1 MVFSYHLAFRSNLQ
15 NMIRNATLSSLLLLA
30 FSSANAQS
38 DCGAGRY
45 TDPLYFDSVSVL
57 SGVVYGAN
65 NGVNGQPQTLLL
77 DVYQPVGDTYQDRPV
92 VIVAFGGSFIAG
104 TRQDVAE
111 LCLAFAHRGYVAI
124 APDYRVGFFF
134 PTEATTTR
142 AVVRSM
148 HDLKA
153 CVRFLRKTVAEDG
166 DPYGIDADRIIVGG
180 VSAGAIGALHCT
192 YLDQSSEIPPI
203 LFGDTATT
211 GGVEGLSGS
220 PGYSSDVLAC
230 YSMSGAIGDT
240 TWFQAGDQ
248 PLCSIHEVQDG
259 VVPYGTMEVSVV
271 GIPTG
276 LMASGSGDIHPR
288 FDHLGIPNCFL
299 SYPGNGHVGYLTSD
313 PVNSV
318 EFVAQFCA
326 NMVCGVTPTCGTLYV
341 AVPENANPTLTAF
354 PNPTTGQVTV
364 RLDEASNVSILA
376 ADGRCVKRLRLGA
389 GASTIDLQDLPDGL
403 YILRTE
409 GDRPSVVRV
418 VRSTE

>member
-1 MVFSYHLAFRSNLQ
+1 MTRYHLAFRTNLQ
-15 NMIRNATLSSLLLLA
+15 NMIRNATLASLLLIA
-30 FSSANAQS
+30 FGSATAQS
-38 DCGAGRY
+38 DCGTGRY

-77 DVYQPVGDTYQDRPV
+77 DVYQPVGDTFQDRPV

-111 LCLAFAHRGYVAI
+111 LCVAFAQRGYVAI
-124 APDYRVGFFF
+124 APDYRIGFFF

-142 AVVRSM
+142 AVVRCM

-166 DPYGIDADRIIVGG
+166 DPYGIDTERIIVGG

-220 PGYSSDVLAC
+220 QGYSSDVLAC
-230 YSMSGAIGDT
+230 YSLSGAIGDT
-240 TWFQAGDQ
+240 TWIQAGDQ
-248 PLCSIHEVQDG
+248 PLCSIHEVGDG

-299 SYPGNGHVGYLTSD
+299 SYPGTGHVGYLTSD
-313 PVNSV
+313 PVTSV

-326 NMVCGVTPTCGTLYV
+326 NMVCGPVSSCGTLYA
-341 AVPENANPTLTAF
+341 AVPEHADDMFNAY
-354 PNPTTGQVTV
+354 PNPTTGPVT
-364 RLDEASNVSILA
+364 LDLNEASDISILA
-376 ADGRCVKRLRLGA
+376 ADGRCVKRLRLNA
-389 GASTIDLQDLPDGL
+389 GRSMIDLQDLPDGL

-409 GDRPSVVRV
+409 GARIAAVRIV
-418 VRSTE
+418 KSTN

>member
-1 MVFSYHLAFRSNLQ
+1 
-15 NMIRNATLSSLLLLA
+15 MIRNITLSFLLLVA
-30 FSSANAQS
+30 FTSANAQS
-38 DCGAGRY
+38 DCGGGRY
-45 TDPLYFDSVSVL
+45 TDPFYFDSVSVL
-57 SGVVYGAN
+57 SGVPFGAN
-65 NGVNGQPQTLLL
+65 NSVNGQPQTLLL
-77 DVYQPVGDTYQDRPV
+77 DVYRPVGDTLQDRPV
-92 VIVAFGGSFIAG
+92 VIVAFGGSFITG

-134 PTEATTTR
+134 PTQATTTR

-153 CVRFLRKTVAEDG
+153 CVRFLRKTVAEEG
-166 DPYGIDADRIIVGG
+166 DPYGIDTDRIIVGG

-259 VVPYGTMEVSVV
+259 VVPYGTMEVSVI
-271 GIPTG
+271 GIATG
-276 LMASGSGDIHPR
+276 LMASGSSDIHSR

-313 PVNSV
+313 PINSV

-326 NMVCGVTPTCGTLYV
+326 NMVCGITPSCGTVY
-341 AVPENANPTLTAF
+341 ASVPEHADALLSAF
-354 PNPTTGQVTV
+354 PNPTAGQVTL
-364 RLDEASNVSILA
+364 RLSEAANISIVA
-376 ADGRCVKRLRLGA
+376 ADGRCVEQLRLNA
-389 GASTIDLQDLPDGL
+389 GQSTLDLSDLPDGL
-403 YILRTE
+403 YILRTDGE
-409 GDRPSVVRV
+409 RSAAVRV
-418 VRSTE
+418 VKATD